1 AEQVLYEIGDPA
13 AYILPD
19 VVADFSGVTINQL
32 ASNRVRISGA
42 RGQPPTGQYKVSA
55 TYQDGYR
62 AVASISIVGVDAVRK
77 AERTAEALLRR
88 ARTLF
93 RQRNLADFSATHAE
107 ALGAEAS
114 YGSDARTRT
123 TREVLL
129 RLVVEH
135 ADREAIDIFARE
147 LGSVGLAFAPG
158 TTGIYGGRA
167 KPTPGVRAFTLMPH
181 KNALPPPPADLRG

>member
-1 AEQVLYEIGDPA
+1 ILTKPADTGGLIAPATAAEQVLYEIGDPA

-19 VVADFSGVTINQL
+19 VVADFSGVTITQV
-32 ASNRVRISGA
+32 ASDRVRISGA
-42 RGQPPTGQYKVSA
+42 RGQPPTVQYKVSA

-88 ARTLF
+88 ARMLF
-93 RQRNLADFSATHAE
+93 RQRNLADFSATHVD

-135 ADREAIDIFARE
+135 ADREAIDIF
-147 LGSVGLAFAPG
+147 
-158 TTGIYGGRA
+158 
-167 KPTPGVRAFTLMPH
+167 
-181 KNALPPPPADLRG
+181 